1 MGLKQATK
9 STHLR
14 AWPKKWGQLNKDFG
28 TFFEEVTSLLWKYG
42 IPIDTLKHLSLF
54 QIKYKKI

>member
-1 MGLKQATK
+1 
-9 STHLR
+9 
-14 AWPKKWGQLNKDFG
+14 LNKDFG